1 MRMLIQKFIVVL
13 LVSLLVATSVLACSR
28 ALWNTKGHA
37 VTVGRN
43 MDWINN
49 MPVDFFVIP
58 QGIERDGFAGQNS
71 VKWKSKYGQLALV
84 REGAGVLDG
93 VNEKGLAGHMLWLG
107 ASDYGTRDL
116 TRPAISLG
124 MWLQYCLDN
133 FATVAEVADAFEKD
147 PFQIVTT
154 IFDNLKASTHL
165 AFEDATGDSVVIE
178 YQSGKPKV
186 YHDRKHT
193 VMTNDPVFSK
203 QLEKLANYKGFG
215 GNDPLPGSN
224 AAADRFVRAAYFI
237 QGLPKALNDREA
249 VAYVFSVMR
258 NVSQPFGEVD
268 VKALASG
275 NPHNSPT
282 RWRTVI
288 DLTNGN
294 FYYESTLSPNV
305 IWVKYKELDFSPASG
320 IRKLDLQGEPLIGD
334 STKGFK
340 PAKGFSVLTPGS

>member
-1 MRMLIQKFIVVL
+1 MRLLIQKFMAVL
-13 LVSLLVATSVLACSR
+13 LGVTMVATSVFACSR
-28 ALWNTKGHA
+28 ALWNINGQP

-58 QGIERDGFAGQNS
+58 RGIERDGLVGPNS

-84 REGAGVLDG
+84 REGAGVVDG

-107 ASDYGTRDL
+107 ASDYGARDKS
-116 TRPAISLG
+116 RPAISLG
-124 MWLQYCLDN
+124 VWLQYCLDN
-133 FATVAEVADAFEKD
+133 FASVAEIAAAFEKD

-154 IFDNLKASTHL
+154 KFDGMKATTHL
-165 AFEDATGDSVVIE
+165 AFEDSTGDSVIIE
-178 YQSGKPKV
+178 YQAGKPKI
-186 YHDRKHT
+186 YHDRKNI
-193 VMTNDPVFSK
+193 VMTNDPVYSK

-224 AAADRFVRAAYFI
+224 AAADRFVRAAYYL
-237 QGLPKALNDREA
+237 QGLPKASNNREA

-258 NVSQPFGEVD
+258 NVSQPFAEID
-268 VKALASG
+268 LKAMASG
-275 NPHNSPT
+275 QPRTSPT

-294 FYYESTLSPNV
+294 FYYESTLSPDI
-305 IWVKYKELDFSPASG
+305 IWVNFKELDFSTVSG
-320 IRKLDLQGEPLIGD
+320 LRKLDLQVDNLIGD

-340 PAKGFSVLTPGS
+340 SAKDFSVLKPE